1 MTDGN
6 TYTLQI
12 YPVKEHDQGVYR
24 CEIDGTKLG
33 ATLELVV
40 QGGCLIN
47 GLQMCLCKHLGEID
61 GFMARLCLPLLVCCT
76 RSLIILGP
84 LAMAD

>member
-12 YPVKEHDQGVYR
+12 YPVQEHDQGVYR

-61 GFMARLCLPLLVCCT
+61 VFMARLCLLHEKFNYSWPF
-76 RSLIILGP
+76 SDG
-84 LAMAD
+84 

>member
-47 GLQMCLCKHLGEID
+47 GLQMFL
-61 GFMARLCLPLLVCCT
+61 
-76 RSLIILGP
+76 
-84 LAMAD
+84 